1 MRFGM
6 EEKEF
11 LTSEDIA
18 RALGYHI
25 QTVRRYLREGIIPA
39 IRLKGEY
46 RVRREDFERF
56 LEERKLAHAPIPPF
70 LRKRATELRRP
81 KGEENQNA

>member
-1 MRFGM
+1 M
-6 EEKEF
+6 EEKEL

-56 LEERKLAHAPIPPF
+56 LEERKLAHAPLPPF
-70 LRKRATELRRP
+70 LRKRARAKLRRP
-81 KGEENQNA
+81 RGEEDQDA

>member
-1 MRFGM
+1 M

-11 LTSEDIA
+11 LTSKDIA

-46 RVRREDFERF
+46 RVRREDFDRF

-70 LRKRATELRRP
+70 LRDRARAKLRRP
-81 KGEENQNA
+81 KEEENQNT

>member
-1 MRFGM
+1 M
-6 EEKEF
+6 EEKEL

-18 RALGYHI
+18 HALGYHI

-56 LEERKLAHAPIPPF
+56 LEERKLAHAPLPPF
-70 LRKRATELRRP
+70 LRKRARARLRHPR
-81 KGEENQNA
+81 EEGQSGQSP